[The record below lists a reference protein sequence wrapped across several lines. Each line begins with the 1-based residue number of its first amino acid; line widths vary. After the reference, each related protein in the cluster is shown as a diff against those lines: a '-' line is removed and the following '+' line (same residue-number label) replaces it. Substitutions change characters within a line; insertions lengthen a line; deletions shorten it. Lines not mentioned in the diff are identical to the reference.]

1 MREGRKFI
9 VRPDAVS
16 PMEPAAPRTLHV
28 ERDALPSRD
37 CARSLEEALSRLI
50 AADYDT
56 IVLHTRT
63 PGCDDYQLVAY
74 LAGTWP
80 QFLQTLTIRS
90 VCRGTTHVWN
100 LATGGFER
108 VAPRFGPRQ
117 RELPLSNAA
126 ARAAAGGT
134 G

>member
-1 MREGRKFI
+1 MEP
-9 VRPDAVS
+9 VRPRVLVVDRDPEAR
-16 PMEPAAPRTLHV
+16 RTLHV
-28 ERDALPSRD
+28 ERNALPSRD

-90 VCRGTTHVWN
+90 VCRGTTHLWN
-100 LATGGFER
+100 LATGRFER
-108 VAPRFGPRQ
+108 VAPRFG
-117 RELPLSNAA
+117 RELPLSNTAVAA
-126 ARAAAGGT
+126 NGT